1 MLVRS
6 SICLN
11 RMGVSNNQ
19 QRRRL
24 KSKEA
29 RGKEGVICRK
39 EMNKT
44 RHSQVHEH
52 SRHENHLD
60 AHRQVKCQDNSGWEL
75 PGACTTALAPYN

>member
-39 EMNKT
+39 EMDKA
-44 RHSQVHEH
+44 RHSLVHEH
-52 SRHENHLD
+52 SRHANHLD
-60 AHRQVKCQDNSGWEL
+60 AHRQVVNSHSTKHTRRRCGQ
-75 PGACTTALAPYN
+75 GSAAL